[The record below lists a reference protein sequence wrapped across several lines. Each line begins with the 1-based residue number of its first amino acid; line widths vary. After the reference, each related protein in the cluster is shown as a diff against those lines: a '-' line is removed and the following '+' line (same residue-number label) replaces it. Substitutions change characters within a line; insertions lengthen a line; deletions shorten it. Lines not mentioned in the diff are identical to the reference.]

1 MASAPP
7 SATNPLFVMK
17 VDVDEAMRVI
27 TSIRAER
34 IPRFLELYNQTMAL
48 QARTLMVQFSSSPY
62 IERRSGN
69 LATGID
75 IFQVQGGLLVGP
87 TVYYAK
93 WVYGGHRNIAW
104 GHDTGRRVRA
114 RPAHIWA
121 KTMLLA
127 RQPGIAMA
135 CAKQTLQEES

>member
-1 MASAPP
+1 
-7 SATNPLFVMK
+7 MK
-17 VDVDEAMRVI
+17 VDIDEAMRVI

-62 IERRSGN
+62 IERQSGD
-69 LATGID
+69 LVTGID
-75 IFQVQGGLLVGP
+75 IFKLPDGFIVGP

-127 RQPGIAMA
+127 RQPGIVMA
-135 CAKQTLQEES
+135 CAEAALKEGK